1 MQIIKEIREIES
13 DTLWIKIPKKF
24 MKKNVEV
31 IISTIDKTDQDIL
44 LLKKLQAID
53 EMNGL
58 LANEGKKKL
67 EEFDRVISERN
78 PFRREPSSL

>member
-1 MQIIKEIREIES
+1 MQIVREIREIES

-24 MKKNVEV
+24 MKKKVEV
-31 IISTIDKTDQDIL
+31 IVSTVEKPDQDIL

-53 EMNGL
+53 EMKGL
-58 LANEGKKKL
+58 LADEGKQKL

-78 PFRREPSSL
+78 PVPR